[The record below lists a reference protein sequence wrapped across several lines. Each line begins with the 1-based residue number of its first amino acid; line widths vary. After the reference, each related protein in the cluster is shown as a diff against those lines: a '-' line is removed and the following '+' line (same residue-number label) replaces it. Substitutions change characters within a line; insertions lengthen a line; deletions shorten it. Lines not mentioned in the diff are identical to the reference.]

1 MGPTAGAMPTQAPTN
16 SGGGGWERWLPTIGS
31 VAGSVGGDILGGI
44 LTVPTGGIVNP
55 WDTSTVLSGLGA
67 GLGQA
72 GENLAQGKNPIQM
85 NDLTQAGI
93 AAGSNLAGAGV
104 GSLLGKLGGKIADVG
119 ASQAAKTGEQ
129 AAAQDTA
136 QQLLDKQAANDVNYA
151 GLGKKLQQHLNFGS
165 NQNFF
170 DNLGVNS
177 TNPVELNNAA
187 KAGTFMNDMYGNA
200 LANSG
205 QSVDTGQ
212 FANNAFDA
220 MKQNG
225 ITDLSSSPLGKAIA
239 QSGIPTDELS
249 GLPAR
254 TIDATQARSLAQ
266 SINTQ
271 MRDLSGK
278 IDAANANGQTA
289 AATDLENQYN
299 TLKNIHDNLYKQID
313 TPQVNQSIADLRV
326 TPEQR
331 QQLVSQYGDQ
341 VGNYVADKVDAAQT
355 GQELRKA
362 MAPFAQT
369 NEATNLANSFNENVS
384 AGTAAKNRVQAQANQ
399 ILKNAGIEQGSKMSK
414 QTLAKHLALG
424 AGLLDEMSGTKNK
437 LLKAAGI
444 AAMLPDLGSALSGG
458 EAANVGGN
466 VLSKLGAGINVPAAA
481 AGSMLASGAPTAP
494 TTPLELNQGANS
506 MLPGT
511 QVNPAG
517 IFASLPGMGGS
528 PQLEA
533 QAMQALMGMT
543 DPYLMGQYG
552 TQAAQEGVQ
561 AQKARTAEAALP
573 QFVSEFN
580 AAGGGQGRIG
590 ALLSRIGSYFGGG
603 PASNIGGQTQQVA
616 QQLSTATGVPVGTI
630 EQYMPQIGQSPQVAQ
645 MNLQQLQNIL
655 TSLGGNLAPNQMSP

>member
-1 MGPTAGAMPTQAPTN
+1 MQPGNFSAPVYSPATATPSVPQPTRSQE
-16 SGGGGWERWLPTIGS
+16 GGGWERWLPTIGS
-31 VAGSVGGDILGGI
+31 VVGSVGGDILGGAI
-44 LTVPTGGIVNP
+44 DVGTGGLAAPLINP
-55 WDTSTVLSGLGA
+55 LTLGTLGAGLGA

-104 GSLLGKLGGKIADVG
+104 GSLLGKIGGKLVDVG
-119 ASQAAKTGEQ
+119 ATQAAKTGEQ
-129 AAAQDTA
+129 TAAQDTA
-136 QQLLDKQAANDVNYA
+136 QQILDKQAANDVNYA

-225 ITDLSSSPLGKAIA
+225 ITDLSSSPLGKAIS

-249 GLPAR
+249 GLPAK

-299 TLKNIHDNLYKQID
+299 TLKKIHDNLYNQID
-313 TPQVNQSIADLRV
+313 TPQVNQSISDLKV

-384 AGTAAKNRVQAQANQ
+384 AGTAAKNRAEAEANQ
-399 ILKNAGIEQGSKMSK
+399 ILKNAGVKQGSKISK
-414 QTLAKHLALG
+414 TTLAKHLALG
-424 AGLLDEMSGTKNK
+424 AGIADEMSGTKNK

-458 EAANVGGN
+458 EAATVGGN

-481 AGSMLASGAPTAP
+481 IGSIAAAPQP
-494 TTPLELNQGANS
+494 NQGENMAPVPQMPFTPNPYTEQLA
-506 MLPGT
+506 ML
-511 QVNPAG
+511 Q
-517 IFASLPGMGGS
+517 
-528 PQLEA
+528 
-533 QAMQALMGMT
+533 QAMQ
-543 DPYLMGQYG
+543 DPLTAAQVAPQLNKTLQASQKY
-552 TQAAQEGVQ
+552 QAAIKGVQ
-561 AQKARTAEAALP
+561 NILNLYRQ
-573 QFVSEFN
+573 
-580 AAGGGQGRIG
+580 AGGAQGPAG
-590 ALLSRIGSYFGGG
+590 GLLSSLQAKLTGGEAG
-603 PASNIGGQTQQVA
+603 AR
-616 QQLSTATGVPVGTI
+616 LSTA
-630 EQYMPQIGQSPQVAQ
+630 E
-645 MNLQQLQNIL
+645 QQLAPLLSQITGAPVSTANLPSIYENQPTANANIQAL
-655 TSLGGNLAPNQMSP
+655 FNTLGGVSAY